1 MQSVQNN
8 QVLHDSAN
16 DYRIQ
21 QGQVLREQVMANNLS
36 QNQQAIKRKPNLQV
50 ITFLNW
56 SYEYSPVSILL
67 SQFLRHFSHIY
78 RQFPRLSSIEMK
90 QAFSPPYKT
99 ILVTTMDL
107 FIVSKQK

>member
-50 ITFLNW
+50 NNPILSISKHCVRQARRLGGSTVG
-56 SYEYSPVSILL
+56 YSNKGCAKID
-67 SQFLRHFSHIY
+67 F
-78 RQFPRLSSIEMK
+78 
-90 QAFSPPYKT
+90 
-99 ILVTTMDL
+99 
-107 FIVSKQK
+107 